1 MGATDFTVVA
11 AGADMTRAYEQAV
24 RDAVDENGRDA
35 YNGTISTTSGA
46 YAATRV
52 TMTEQGAAIYA
63 SAHVDDAEKWGPAL
77 AVPVAPV
84 SGFTLTKHKFS
95 VALDDGDEGWSPEYA
110 LLEKARRQALAAHG
124 TKVHTVEVKHKV
136 RTKVVTT
143 PAAGKPVLKWQAGSW
158 NTFDTKAQAVA
169 YAKQSLKNRSGGE
182 AMAVKQVRVWPDSTF
197 GDKTAAVRV
206 SVETVQAVAE
216 VTVTVAEP
224 KAGLTVKGWL
234 FFGLAAC

>member
-24 RDAVDENGRDA
+24 RDAVGEYGSDA

-46 YAATRV
+46 YAATRA

-63 SAHVDDAEKWGPAL
+63 AAHIDDAEKWGAAL
-77 AVPVAPV
+77 AVPVAPA

-95 VALDDGDEGWSPEYA
+95 VALDDGDGGWSPEYA

-158 NTFDTKAQAVA
+158 HLFDTKAQATA
-169 YAKQSLKNRSGGE
+169 YAKQALKNRSGGSS
-182 AMAVKQVRVWPDSTF
+182 VNVTQVRVWPESTF
-197 GDKTAAVRV
+197 ADKTAGVRV

-224 KAGLTVKGWL
+224 KAGLEVKGWL